1 MARLMH
7 PQGTQ
12 MYCYSLGEIDG
23 VEAVLDGLPALNAPD
38 LRDNNAA
45 FNNHTCTGANIF
57 GVWKQVR
64 LGAPD
69 APGATR

>member
-1 MARLMH
+1 
-7 PQGTQ
+7 

-23 VEAVLDGLPALNAPD
+23 VDAVLDGLPTIKASAPE
-38 LRDNNAA
+38 LHDNNAA

-64 LGAPD
+64 LGLSHLSCS
-69 APGATR
+69 